1 MNTSVP
7 KLSTRLASRVVRA
20 RLLTAA
26 VSTEV
31 KHIVRARRPPR
42 RGLAGVS
49 GRGGRP
55 LSLAGF
61 PRDCA
66 AIVVDVCEFD

>member
-7 KLSTRLASRVVRA
+7 KLLTWLASRVVRA

-31 KHIVRARRPPR
+31 KHRVRARRPPR
-42 RGLAGVS
+42 RGGGGAP
-49 GRGGRP
+49 GRGGRR
-55 LSLAGF
+55 LSLAEF